1 MKQIKDYLCNLP
13 FWGKL
18 TDYERELLRNNAYL
32 RRFEKG
38 SYVFSP
44 KDEDDFGMMVLLR
57 GQIRAHM
64 LSEDGR
70 EVTLFSLCDGSIC
83 VFSAA
88 SLFKQLTFRV
98 FLSAERSCEALV
110 INMALLE
117 KLTHKNIYFRC
128 FVYELIAER
137 FSWVMDSMQWILFHG
152 LEKRLAFFWFASMI
166 SMGKAFF
173 TVHTSSLQKISVP
186 VARGCLKRSRVFRRR
201 VLFCAA
207 RAALKWSILPACAR
221 LPTRPTFSSRRLPMP
236 LPEIPEKAD
245 PATERRIP

>member
-98 FLSAERSCEALV
+98 FLLAERPCEALV

-117 KLTHKNIYFRC
+117 KLTQKNIYFRC

-137 FSWVMDSMQWILFHG
+137 FSWVMGSMQWILFHG
-152 LEKRLAFFWFASMI
+152 LEKRLAFFLVSEYDKYGKSVFHCTHEVIAKNISAS
-166 SMGKAFF
+166 
-173 TVHTSSLQKISVP
+173 
-186 VARGCLKRSRVFRRR
+186 RERVSK
-201 VLFCAA
+201 
-207 RAALKWSILPACAR
+207 ALKGFQEKGLILRSKGRIEMIDIAGLRA
-221 LPTRPTFSSRRLPMP
+221 L
-236 LPEIPEKAD
+236 AD
-245 PATERRIP
+245 PPDLFFKAPPCSFAGNS